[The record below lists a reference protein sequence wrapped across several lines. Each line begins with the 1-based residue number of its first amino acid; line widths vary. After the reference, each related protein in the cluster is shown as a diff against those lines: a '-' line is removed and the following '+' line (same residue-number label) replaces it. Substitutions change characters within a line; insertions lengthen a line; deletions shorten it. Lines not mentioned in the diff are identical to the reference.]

1 MLFDPEKAGVDAEGL
16 HRLLFNSVMKAD
28 IDLRSE
34 FFKHIVLSG
43 GTTMFAGLPS
53 RLEKD
58 VKELWITNVAK
69 GDRSRIGKF
78 KLKIEDP
85 PRRKNMVFLGGSVL
99 ADIMKDQDE
108 FWLSKAD
115 YDEQGAVRAIKKH
128 HGQK

>member
-1 MLFDPEKAGVDAEGL
+1 M
-16 HRLLFNSVMKAD
+16 
-28 IDLRSE
+28 DLRPE

-58 VKELWITNVAK
+58 VKELWIENVAK
-69 GDRSRIGKF
+69 GDRSRVGKF

-99 ADIMKDQDE
+99 ADIMKEQDE
-108 FWLSKAD
+108 FWLSKED
-115 YDEQGAVRAIKKH
+115 YNEKGAIRAIKEH
-128 HGQK
+128 HNIK

>member
-1 MLFDPEKAGVDAEGL
+1 
-16 HRLLFNSVMKAD
+16 MKAD
-28 IDLRSE
+28 IDLRPE

-58 VKELWITNVAK
+58 VKELWVQNVAK
-69 GDRSRIGKF
+69 GDRSRLSKF

-99 ADIMKDQDE
+99 ADIMKDQQE

-115 YDEQGAVRAIKKH
+115 YDDKGAQRAIKEH
-128 HGQK
+128 HGLKR